1 VGALYDPESGV
12 RVTAAKQLGSLA
24 ASAVPEL
31 HRVAEGNDLDAARA
45 AIAGLMWSSTDEGN
59 EALRELAAE
68 HPDDSVRMLADIAL
82 GRKTGDRHD

>member
-1 VGALYDPESGV
+1 V

-45 AIAGLMWSSTDEGN
+45 AIAGLMWSGTDEGN

>member
-1 VGALYDPESGV
+1 MRSALRWPRSAGTTGGARRPLDGSRRSG
-12 RVTAAKQLGSLA
+12 
-24 ASAVPEL
+24 
-31 HRVAEGNDLDAARA
+31 
-45 AIAGLMWSSTDEGN
+45 TDEGN